1 MSEEKEETPDW
12 LADVLKEAEARTE
25 EAPAMSPPPVNEQ
38 ENAYFNLSEEDRA
51 KKDKLI
57 DSLIIVFI
65 ISCFIGVL
73 YIMIFT

>member
-25 EAPAMSPPPVNEQ
+25 EAPAMSPPPVNKE
-38 ENAYFNLSEEDRA
+38 ENAYFNLSNEERA
-51 KKDKLI
+51 KRDKLI
-57 DSLIIVFI
+57 DSLIIIFI

>member
-12 LADVLKEAEARTE
+12 LADVLKEAQERTE
-25 EAPAMSPPPVNEQ
+25 ELPAMTPPPVNQ
-38 ENAYFNLSEEDRA
+38 KENEYFILSEEDRA
-51 KKDKLI
+51 KRDKLI

-73 YIMIFT
+73 YVMIFI

>member
-25 EAPAMSPPPVNEQ
+25 EAPAMSPPPVNKK
-38 ENAYFNLSEEDRA
+38 ENAYFNLSNEERA
-51 KKDKLI
+51 KRDKLI
-57 DSLIIVFI
+57 DGLIIVFI